1 MSDGPIKN
9 AVIIILLIGALVLG
23 SYSYLLQLK
32 VEELQAGKESLEARN
47 KELMENYSKLLEAH
61 GSLLQ
66 ELTSLNQS
74 YVALLQNYESLSNDY
89 ATLLQNNTVLME
101 QYQKVLVEYV
111 KLTVDYAYLNQSY
124 NELLQNYTDLM
135 QLSQEALELKRK
147 YDELLNAYQS
157 LLVNYTAIKNEYEK
171 LYFAVYEP
179 LNEIITPSEDELK
192 NWLATDKTNE
202 MNYTYPDFVCGDFA
216 VMLSLHAKLN
226 HWDMGIMAVLGK
238 TSNGEDIAHAFNAI
252 RCKDKGEGPAY
263 IVYIEPQND
272 AVFYGPIVEGSWYN
286 HPGFGEIYVEKL
298 IIVVLYQP
306 PFE

>member
-1 MSDGPIKN
+1 MHAGSVKN
-9 AVIIILLIGALVLG
+9 AVIIILLIGVVVLG

-32 VEELQAGKESLEARN
+32 VEKLQADKESLEAQN
-47 KELMENYSKLLEAH
+47 KELVENYSKLLEAH
-61 GSLLQ
+61 GLLLQ
-66 ELTSLNQS
+66 EFTSLNQS
-74 YVALLQNYESLSNDY
+74 YS
-89 ATLLQNNTVLME
+89 TLLQNNTALME
-101 QYQKVLVEYV
+101 QYQKILVEYT
-111 KLTVDYAYLNQSY
+111 KLTIEYAYLNQSY
-124 NELLQNYTDLM
+124 NELLQNYTNLM
-135 QLSQEALELKRK
+135 QLSQEALELERE
-147 YDELLNAYQS
+147 YNELLNAYQS

-171 LYFAVYEP
+171 LYFAIYEP
-179 LNEIITPSEDELK
+179 LDEIITPLEDELK
-192 NWLATDKTNE
+192 SWLATDKTNE
-202 MNYTYPDFVCGDFA
+202 MNYTDPNFVCGDFA

-226 HWDMGIMAVLGK
+226 HWDMGVMAVLGK

-286 HPGFGEIYVEKL
+286 HPGLGEIYVEKL